1 MGRLRK
7 QKPET
12 DYTVKE
18 IRKLLGASKQAYYK
32 HDDNAVMRRLA
43 QEEFARQYI
52 TETRGQAPG
61 MGGAKIWEM
70 YMKEFGKENAIG
82 RDRFCDIYA
91 SMDLKLRKKKRGVKT
106 TDSTH
111 GLPTYPNLVKQLIP
125 ERFGAIIVGDI
136 TYIPIEKED
145 GSHEFCYLN
154 LLMDSHAKIIIG
166 HKVAPTLEK
175 EYSLMALQKASAFL
189 VSHGVD
195 THDTI
200 HHTDRGVQYASYD
213 YVEQLRLYGM
223 SISMTENGNPKDNP
237 QAERI
242 NETIKNQLLKGMV
255 FHSIEEVEA
264 AVNKAIEFYNNR
276 RPHDSLDGLTP
287 MEALTYVGRFKRR
300 WKSWREEAIDALAD
314 KKKEVSDEKNE
325 GDESAA

>member
-1 MGRLRK
+1 
-7 QKPET
+7 
-12 DYTVKE
+12 
-18 IRKLLGASKQAYYK
+18 
-32 HDDNAVMRRLA
+32 MRRLA

-52 TETRGQAPG
+52 TETRGEAPG
-61 MGGAKIWEM
+61 IGGAKIWEM
-70 YMKEFGKENAIG
+70 YIKDFGEENAIG

-91 SMDLKLRKKKRGVKT
+91 SMGLKLRKKKRGVKT

-136 TYIPIEKED
+136 TYIPIENED
-145 GSHEFCYLN
+145 GSREFCYLN
-154 LLMDSHAKIIIG
+154 LIMDSHAKIIIG
-166 HKVAPTLEK
+166 HKVAPTLER
-175 EYSLMALQKASAFL
+175 EFSLMALQKAYAFL

-195 THDTI
+195 THYTI

-264 AVNKAIEFYNNR
+264 AVEKAIEFYNKR

-287 MEALTYVGRFKRR
+287 MEAMTYVGRFKRR
-300 WKSWREEAIDALAD
+300 WKSWREEAIDAL
-314 KKKEVSDEKNE
+314 SDEKNKSTDE
-325 GDESAA
+325 KKRGDGSAA

>member
-1 MGRLRK
+1 M
-7 QKPET
+7 T

-18 IRKLLGASKQAYYK
+18 ICKLLGASKQAYYK
-32 HDDNAVMRRLA
+32 HDDNAAMRRLA

-70 YMKEFGKENAIG
+70 YIKEFGTENAIG
-82 RDRFCDIYA
+82 RDRFCDIYEA
-91 SMDLKLRKKKRGVKT
+91 MGLKLRKKKRGVRT

-111 GLPTYPNLVKQLIP
+111 GLPTYPNLIKQLIP
-125 ERFGAIIVGDI
+125 ERFGEIIVGDI
-136 TYIPIEKED
+136 TYIPIEKEY
-145 GSHEFCYLN
+145 GRREFCYLN
-154 LLMDSHAKIIIG
+154 MIMDSHAKIIIG
-166 HKVAPTLEK
+166 HEVAPTLER
-175 EYSLMALQKASAFL
+175 EYSLKALQKAYTFMAG
-189 VSHGVD
+189 HGVD
-195 THDTI
+195 THHTI

-264 AVNKAIEFYNNR
+264 AVSKAIEFYNNR

-287 MEALTYVGRFKRR
+287 MEAMTYVGRFKRR
-300 WKSWREEAIDALAD
+300 WKSWREEAIDAL
-314 KKKEVSDEKNE
+314 SDEKRKSIDEKKE
-325 GDESAA
+325 GADSVA